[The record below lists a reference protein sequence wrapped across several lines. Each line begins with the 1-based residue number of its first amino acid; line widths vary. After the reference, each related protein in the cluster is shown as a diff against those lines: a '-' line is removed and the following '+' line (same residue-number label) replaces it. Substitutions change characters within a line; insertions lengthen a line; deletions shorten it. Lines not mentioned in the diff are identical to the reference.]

1 MDGNPVGWCTTILL
15 WFLEKL
21 IEDILNLIKEKLMKN
36 IVNIISC
43 LATSVTSAAIAGLD
57 ASLNA
62 RGAIKRSLC
71 EKCPN
76 WE

>member
-1 MDGNPVGWCTTILL
+1 M
-15 WFLEKL
+15 E
-21 IEDILNLIKEKLMKN
+21 N
-36 IVNIISC
+36 IGNIIRC
-43 LATSVTSAAIAGLD
+43 LATYVTSAAIAGLG